1 MVVDKFDLKKY
12 IIEQKEEDNFK
23 VPGAALILPRGKEI
37 ILQAESKDYKRGLL
51 VELLDNGGYRI
62 KYWYGDDVKVYP
74 AEVEVDGESIK
85 KDAKVVDIL
94 FHPELEK

>member
-1 MVVDKFDLKKY
+1 MDNFNLKKY
-12 IIEQKEEDNFK
+12 LKEQKEEDNI
-23 VPGAALILPRGKEI
+23 VPGAALVLPRGKEL

-51 VELLDNGGYRI
+51 VELLDSGGYRI

-74 AEVEVDGESIK
+74 VEVEVDGDSIK
-85 KDAKVVDIL
+85 KDAKIIDIL